1 VICGSHNVIF
11 DWSAALT
18 LFPVLVSMLR
28 LSLNCLLPVLAV
40 VATFDAQIFAAK
52 RGTEVTLSMVLPV
65 FRMGLP
71 MARTL
76 CELKKLL
83 KSDFKT
89 YKKFVC
95 DPTHVCT
102 RCGRTS
108 NAKKLV
114 CKPERLGK

>member
-1 VICGSHNVIF
+1 MLVGGSIDFVFRSGNHVAIESQCQF
-11 DWSAALT
+11 L
-18 LFPVLVSMLR
+18 VLV
-28 LSLNCLLPVLAV
+28 A
-40 VATFDAQIFAAK
+40 AAAFDTQVFALK
-52 RGTEVTLSMVLPV
+52 WGKEVTLSIVLPE
-65 FRMGLP
+65 FRISLP

>member
-1 VICGSHNVIF
+1 MVGSI
-11 DWSAALT
+11 DI
-18 LFPVLVSMLR
+18 VSRFGEHIETESQL
-28 LSLNCLLPVLAV
+28 LAV
-40 VATFDAQIFAAK
+40 VFICCGNFWSLNYLLQK

-102 RCGRTS
+102 KCGRTS